1 MAHGGK
7 YLEKRTKVIII
18 GGGAAGIMAAV
29 AAADTGASVTII
41 EKNEK
46 LGKKLYITGKGRCN
60 ITNNSDIQNLLLHV
74 VSNPKFL
81 YSAFS
86 ALNSQKL
93 MDFLENS
100 GLKIQTERGNRVFPA
115 SGKSSDVIKT
125 FKSALEK
132 REVKIYYN
140 TEVQRINT
148 EDGVFKSI
156 DIKYLDGSGR
166 KGTETIKADAVIIA
180 TGGVS
185 YPSTGST
192 GDGYKFATDT
202 GHSIKKT
209 SPSLVP
215 VNIKENFAKELQGL
229 SLRNVELTLKDGK
242 KVLYKE
248 MGEMLF
254 THFGI
259 SGPLVLTSSCYMS
272 GKDITGMKFI
282 IDLKPALTNQQ
293 LNERILRDFSECK
306 NSSFKNS
313 LGRLLPS
320 KLVPV
325 IVALSGINPDKKVN
339 SVTKQER
346 AGLTELLKEFVM
358 TPESL
363 RGYNEAVITKGGI
376 MVKEINP
383 ATMESKKIRGMYFA
397 GEVIDVDAMTGGYNL
412 QIAWSTGFLAGKSAT
427 GL

>member
-1 MAHGGK
+1 MK
-7 YLEKRTKVIII
+7 NIIII

-29 AAADTGASVTII
+29 AAADAGANVTII

-60 ITNNSDIQNLLLHV
+60 ITNNSDVQNLLLHV

-93 MDFLENS
+93 MDFLENN
-100 GLKIQTERGNRVFPA
+100 GLRIQTERGNRVFPV

-132 REVKIYYN
+132 RKVKIYYN
-140 TEVQRINT
+140 TEVQKINT
-148 EDGVFKSI
+148 EDGIFRSVNAR
-156 DIKYLDGSGR
+156 YMAGSGR
-166 KGTETIKADAVIIA
+166 KGTEIIKADAVIIA

-192 GDGYKFATDT
+192 GDGYKFAADT
-202 GHSIKKT
+202 GHTVKET

-229 SLRNVELTLKDGK
+229 SLHNVELTLIDGK

-313 LGRLLPS
+313 LGRLLPA
-320 KLVPV
+320 KLIPV
-325 IVALSGINPDKKVN
+325 VVALSGINPDKKVN

-346 AGLTELLKEFVM
+346 AELTNLLKGLVM

-363 RGYNEAVITKGGI
+363 RGYNEAVITKGGVL
-376 MVKEINP
+376 VKEISP
-383 ATMESKKIRGMYFA
+383 ATMESKKVKGMYFA

-412 QIAWSTGFLAGKSAT
+412 QIAWSTGFLAGKSAA
-427 GL
+427 GI

>member
-29 AAADTGASVTII
+29 SAADAGASVTII

-86 ALNSQKL
+86 ALNSQEL

-115 SGKSSDVIKT
+115 SGKSSDVIRT

-132 REVKIYYN
+132 RKVKIYYN
-140 TEVQRINT
+140 TEVQGINT
-148 EDGVFKSI
+148 EDGIFKSI

-166 KGTETIKADAVIIA
+166 KGTETIKADAVIVA
-180 TGGVS
+180 TGGIS

-215 VNIKENFAKELQGL
+215 VNIKESFAKELQGL

-320 KLVPV
+320 KLIPV

-376 MVKEINP
+376 MVKEISP

>member
-29 AAADTGASVTII
+29 SAADAGASVTII

-60 ITNNSDIQNLLLHV
+60 ITNNSHIQNLLLHV

-86 ALNSQKL
+86 ALNSQEL

-115 SGKSSDVIKT
+115 SGKSSDVIRT

-132 REVKIYYN
+132 RKVKIYYN
-140 TEVQRINT
+140 TEVQGINT
-148 EDGVFKSI
+148 EDGIFKSI

-166 KGTETIKADAVIIA
+166 KGTETIKADAVIVA
-180 TGGVS
+180 TGGIS

-215 VNIKENFAKELQGL
+215 VNIKESFAKELQGL

-320 KLVPV
+320 KLIPV

-376 MVKEINP
+376 MVKEISP
-383 ATMESKKIRGMYFA
+383 ATMESKKVRGMYFA

>member
-29 AAADTGASVTII
+29 SAADAGASVTII

-86 ALNSQKL
+86 ALNSQEL

-100 GLKIQTERGNRVFPA
+100 GLKMQTERGNRVFPA
-115 SGKSSDVIKT
+115 SGKSSDVIRT

-132 REVKIYYN
+132 RKVKIYYN
-140 TEVQRINT
+140 TEVQGINT
-148 EDGVFKSI
+148 EDGIFKSI

-166 KGTETIKADAVIIA
+166 KGTETIKADAVIVA
-180 TGGVS
+180 TGGIS

-215 VNIKENFAKELQGL
+215 VNIKESFAKELQGL

-320 KLVPV
+320 KLIPV

-376 MVKEINP
+376 MVKEISP
-383 ATMESKKIRGMYFA
+383 ATMESKKVRGMYFA

>member
-1 MAHGGK
+1 M
-7 YLEKRTKVIII
+7 EKRTDVIII
-18 GGGAAGIMAAV
+18 GGGAAGIMAA
-29 AAADTGASVTII
+29 AASADAGASVTII

-46 LGKKLYITGKGRCN
+46 LGKKLYITGKDRCN
-60 ITNNSDIQNLLLHV
+60 VTNNSGIQNLLLHV

-93 MDFLENS
+93 MGFLESS
-100 GLKIQTERGNRVFPA
+100 GLKLQTERGSRVFPV

-132 REVKIYYN
+132 RNVQIYYN

-148 EDGVFKSI
+148 ENGIFKSV

-166 KGTETIKADAVIIA
+166 KGTETLKADAVIIA

-192 GDGYKFATDT
+192 GDGYRFAKDT
-202 GHSIKKT
+202 GHIVKET

-215 VNIKENFAKELQGL
+215 VNIKEGFAKELQGL
-229 SLRNVELTLKDGK
+229 SLRNVELTLMDGK

-259 SGPLVLTSSCYMS
+259 SGPLVLTASCYMS
-272 GKDITGMKFI
+272 GKDLTGMKFI
-282 IDLKPALTNQQ
+282 IDLKPALTKQQ

-306 NSSFKNS
+306 NSYFKNS
-313 LGRLLPS
+313 LGRLLPA
-320 KLVPV
+320 KLIPV
-325 IVALSGINPDKKVN
+325 IIALSGIDADKKVN

-346 AGLTELLKEFVM
+346 AGLTDLLKGLVM
-358 TPESL
+358 TPAGL
-363 RGYNEAVITKGGI
+363 RSYNEAVITKGGI
-376 MVKEINP
+376 MVKEISP
-383 ATMESKKIRGMYFA
+383 ATMESKKIKGMYFA

-412 QIAWSTGFLAGKSAT
+412 QIAWSTGFLAGKSAANAK
-427 GL
+427 L

>member
-29 AAADTGASVTII
+29 SAADAGASVTII

-81 YSAFS
+81 YRAFS
-86 ALNSQKL
+86 ALNSQEL

-115 SGKSSDVIKT
+115 SGKSSDVIRT

-132 REVKIYYN
+132 RKVKIYYN
-140 TEVQRINT
+140 TEVQGINT
-148 EDGVFKSI
+148 EDGIFKSI

-166 KGTETIKADAVIIA
+166 KGTETIKADAVIVA
-180 TGGVS
+180 TGGIS

-215 VNIKENFAKELQGL
+215 VNIKESFAKELQGL

-320 KLVPV
+320 KLIPV

-376 MVKEINP
+376 MVKEISP